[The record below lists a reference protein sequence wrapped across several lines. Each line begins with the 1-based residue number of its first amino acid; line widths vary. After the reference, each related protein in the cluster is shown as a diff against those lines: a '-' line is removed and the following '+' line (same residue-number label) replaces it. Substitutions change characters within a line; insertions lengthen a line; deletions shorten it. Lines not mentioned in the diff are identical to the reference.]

1 MCGIRRHKGRKTFIL
16 VKRITVKITKNIYYF
31 FRYAYRFNL
40 QIHTQVAPAREGG
53 GIRPLVRKRPAA
65 HGPRH
70 PPEQDGPE
78 GATARTAVRKRAKHP
93 EKTDRTE
100 TDRRKSGGN
109 GNRIRNFSLSLVAMA
124 GLYFHIPFCKRV
136 CAYCDFYKS
145 VELDRM
151 EPLAEAMRREL
162 EARRDYLGGEPV
174 RTRYFGG
181 GTPSL
186 CPPETIGGLLAR
198 AAELF
203 DCSVVEETTLEAN
216 PDDLTPAYLEA
227 LRRTGI
233 DRLSI
238 GIQSFDDA
246 CLKLM
251 NRRHTAAQAAE
262 SVRRAREAG
271 FGNLTIDLIFGVPGF
286 GGDTLRRSL
295 DTALALGPEH
305 ISAYHLTIEP
315 ATAFGRRA
323 ARGDFAP
330 VEEEVSEAEFGLVH
344 DTLTAAG
351 YEHYEVSNFA
361 RPGFRAR
368 HNAAYWHGAKYLGI
382 GPAAHSFDGRER
394 HWNVASVTQ
403 YIGGAEPGSE
413 ILSERDRFNEYLL
426 TRLRTA
432 EGIGLAETEALF
444 GAERTARIV
453 REVRPWTETGAAE
466 IRGGRLAVPPRR
478 MLLSDAVI
486 ETLFET

>member
-1 MCGIRRHKGRKTFIL
+1 M
-16 VKRITVKITKNIYYF
+16 KRITVKITKNIYYF

-53 GIRPLVRKRPAA
+53 PPRPQTPRRPRSAPSA
-65 HGPRH
+65 GAGWSGRRDRPHGGAEESETPGK
-70 PPEQDGPE
+70 DGP
-78 GATARTAVRKRAKHP
+78 
-93 EKTDRTE
+93 
-100 TDRRKSGGN
+100 GGN
-109 GNRIRNFSLSLVAMA
+109 GPEEIRRKRQQDPEFFVIFGSYGRSLLPYSLLQAR
-124 GLYFHIPFCKRV
+124 LRLLRLLQ
-136 CAYCDFYKS
+136 
-145 VELDRM
+145 E
-151 EPLAEAMRREL
+151 RRTGPHGA
-162 EARRDYLGGEPV
+162 ARGGDAP
-174 RTRYFGG
+174 RTRSAPRLSGRR
-181 GTPSL
+181 T
-186 CPPETIGGLLAR
+186 CPHALFRGRHAVALSAGDDRR
-198 AAELF
+198 AAGPCRGA
-203 DCSVVEETTLEAN
+203 CSTARPSRRRPSKPT

-315 ATAFGRRA
+315 ATTFRTPRAGRLRAGGGGGQRSGVRPRARYAHRRGIRTLRGLEFRPPGIPRPPQRRILARREVSGHRPPPPTRSTGGNVTGTSLPLRNTSGAPNPEAKHFPNGTASTNTSSRGCAPPKESASPRPKRCSGRNGPRGSSGRSARGRR
-323 ARGDFAP
+323 R
-330 VEEEVSEAEFGLVH
+330 
-344 DTLTAAG
+344 
-351 YEHYEVSNFA
+351 A
-361 RPGFRAR
+361 RPRSA
-368 HNAAYWHGAKYLGI
+368 
-382 GPAAHSFDGRER
+382 
-394 HWNVASVTQ
+394 
-403 YIGGAEPGSE
+403 
-413 ILSERDRFNEYLL
+413 
-426 TRLRTA
+426 
-432 EGIGLAETEALF
+432 
-444 GAERTARIV
+444 
-453 REVRPWTETGAAE
+453 
-466 IRGGRLAVPPRR
+466 GGRLAVPPRR

>member
-1 MCGIRRHKGRKTFIL
+1 
-16 VKRITVKITKNIYYF
+16 
-31 FRYAYRFNL
+31 
-40 QIHTQVAPAREGG
+40 
-53 GIRPLVRKRPAA
+53 
-65 HGPRH
+65 
-70 PPEQDGPE
+70 
-78 GATARTAVRKRAKHP
+78 
-93 EKTDRTE
+93 
-100 TDRRKSGGN
+100 
-109 GNRIRNFSLSLVAMA
+109 MA
-124 GLYFHIPFCKRV
+124 GLYFHIPFCKRI

-145 VELDRM
+145 VETARLP
-151 EPLAEAMRREL
+151 ETLQAMHREL
-162 EARRDYLGGEPV
+162 ESRREYLGGEAV

-186 CPPETIGGLLAR
+186 CTPEQLRALLDQ
-198 AAELF
+198 AAGLF
-203 DCSVVEETTLEAN
+203 DCSAAEETTLEAN
-216 PDDLTPAYLEA
+216 PDDLTPRYLDA
-227 LRRTGI
+227 LREAGI

-238 GIQSFDDA
+238 GIQSLDDD
-246 CLKLM
+246 CLRLM
-251 NRRHTAAQAAE
+251 NRRHTARQAVEA
-262 SVRRAREAG
+262 VRAARKAG
-271 FGNLTIDLIFGVPGF
+271 FGNLTVDLIFGVPGF
-286 GGDTLRRSL
+286 GGDLLRRTL
-295 DTALALGPEH
+295 DGILALEAEH
-305 ISAYHLTIEP
+305 VSAYHLTVEP
-315 ATAFGRRA
+315 DTAFGRRA
-323 ARGDFAP
+323 ARGSFRP
-330 VEEEVSEAEFGLVH
+330 VEEQVSEEEFLTVH
-344 DTLTAAG
+344 RTLTGAG

-413 ILSERDRFNEYLL
+413 TLSERDRFNEYLL